1 MNRSMTLA
9 LLVGAASFGV
19 ACEQKAPND
28 AAKADAGSSSEK
40 YVTADSKL
48 TKALQ
53 TAASSAPAAD
63 NGPPPAGVFPAGAAD
78 QRHRRGLPTKVE
90 WVSDG
95 AEPRISLGGGSDG
108 GAWSLAGSLGPAL
121 LEIGLQVGP
130 RVALPTIDL
139 AVSLGAGKSANAESL
154 ALLADVKQAVPAK
167 EQLGQL
173 PPEAE
178 HAIGALA
185 GTQVAVQLT
194 ADGRESDADYRLS
207 KTAPPDLDRFGELA
221 SQILVLATVPQPP
234 RPVGVGAQWIAETRM
249 AWSGID
255 VLAYRAFRVKSI
267 DGTRLTLEVDVKAY
281 AADPNTELQGVP
293 KGATMEQFDGQA
305 QGELEVVR
313 GEVLARRFDVE
324 QRVVMVFRPP
334 PSAAP
339 AEPSP
344 GRPEGNML
352 TAQLGG
358 QAKMVRGDDLRAAP
372 RRRSDARDLR

>member
-1 MNRSMTLA
+1 
-9 LLVGAASFGV
+9 
-19 ACEQKAPND
+19 
-28 AAKADAGSSSEK
+28 
-40 YVTADSKL
+40 
-48 TKALQ
+48 
-53 TAASSAPAAD
+53 
-63 NGPPPAGVFPAGAAD
+63 
-78 QRHRRGLPTKVE
+78 
-90 WVSDG
+90 
-95 AEPRISLGGGSDG
+95 
-108 GAWSLAGSLGPAL
+108 
-121 LEIGLQVGP
+121 
-130 RVALPTIDL
+130 
-139 AVSLGAGKSANAESL
+139 
-154 ALLADVKQAVPAK
+154 VPAK

-221 SQILVLATVPQPP
+221 AQTLVLATVPQPP

-267 DGTRLTLEVDVKAY
+267 DGARLTLEVDVKAY
-281 AADPNTELQGVP
+281 AADPKTELQGVP

-313 GEVLARRFDVE
+313 GEVVARRFDVE

-334 PSAAP
+334 PGAAP

-358 QAKMVRGDDLRAAP
+358 QAKMVRGEDLRAAP
-372 RRRSDARDLR
+372 RRRNDARDLR